1 MKNLF
6 TGQQWRKRHRKQ
18 TYGHGERGREGKM
31 CGKSNMETYITI
43 SKIANRNLLCGSG
56 NSNRGLVSP
65 QRGGVGW
72 AMGGKF
78 KGRGYMCCVPSVVSI
93 LIILSLGSSIP
104 YIFYIYKLIYDI
116 CLSLSDLLYSLELT
130 QMHSFLWL
138 NNIPFYI
145 CTTASLSIHLSM
157 DILSCF
163 YVLS

>member
-1 MKNLF
+1 MCPF
-6 TGQQWRKRHRKQ
+6 P
-18 TYGHGERGREGKM
+18 RESLSQPSTHPILLG
-31 CGKSNMETYITI
+31 SYRELDLHSLYH
-43 SKIANRNLLCGSG
+43 IANSHQLSILHMVIYMFPCYSLFNPP
-56 NSNRGLVSP
+56 SP
-65 QRGGVGW
+65 FRHVH
-72 AMGGKF
+72 K
-78 KGRGYMCCVPSVVSI
+78 SVLYVCVSI
-93 LIILSLGSSIP
+93 AALQIGSSIP